1 VERLPQEPVV
11 VLRRRGRGLSP
22 AQLIVVSFAAAI
34 AAGTVLL
41 RLPLAHGTG
50 VEIGWIDALFTA
62 TSAVCVT
69 GLAVV
74 DTGRDWSPFGQAI
87 ILLLNQVGGLGIL
100 TVGSLLALVTGRR
113 LGFRHRLQLQTQLN
127 ALQVGGV
134 VRLVRRIV
142 LVVLGIELLGALALY
157 VRFAAVEGW
166 GPGAWQ
172 ALFHSVSAFNNAGF
186 SLYPDSLERFVA
198 DPVVNLAVIVLVVL
212 GGLGFVVVVNLIARY
227 RQQQRTPL
235 SLHTKLALTATAW
248 LIGTATVVLLLL
260 EWTNPATL
268 GELSWP
274 TRAQAALFQAVT
286 PRTAGFNTVSYAA
299 MSEASLMFTM
309 LLMFI
314 GGNPGS
320 TAGGIK
326 TVTFFVLVGSAWS
339 ISRGRGELHLFN
351 RRVPLEIA
359 VRAGVITL
367 TSFMVIALAL
377 TLLAIT
383 DAERGM
389 LALAFETVSA
399 FGTVGLSMGATPDLS
414 APGKIIVALLM
425 FIGRLGPLTMALA
438 LVERPVIERI
448 EYPAE
453 EVAPSSACGSAT
465 ASACRRSRSTG
476 RARSR
481 SARARTSTSSPAT
494 TSC

>member
-1 VERLPQEPVV
+1 MDRLPEEPVV

-22 AQLIVVSFAAAI
+22 AQLIVLSFAAAI
-34 AAGTVLL
+34 AVGTLLL
-41 RLPLAHGTG
+41 RLPLAHAEG
-50 VEIGWIDALFTA
+50 VRIGWIDALFTA

-69 GLAVV
+69 GLVVV
-74 DTGRDWSPFGQAI
+74 DTGRDWSPAGQAM
-87 ILLLNQVGGLGIL
+87 ILLLIQIGGLGIL

-113 LGFRHRLQLQTQLN
+113 LGFRHRLQLQSQLN

-134 VRLVRRIV
+134 VRLVRSIV
-142 LVVLGIELLGALALY
+142 LVVVGVEIVGALVLY
-157 VRFAAVEGW
+157 VRFSAVEGW
-166 GPGAWQ
+166 GHGAWQ

-186 SLYPDSLERFVA
+186 SLYPDSLVRFVD
-198 DPVVNLAVIVLVVL
+198 DPVVNLAVMILVVL
-212 GGLGFVVVVNLIARY
+212 GGLGFVVVVNLISRY
-227 RQQQRTPL
+227 RQEQRTPL
-235 SLHTKLALTATAW
+235 TLHTKLALTATAW
-248 LIGTATVVLLLL
+248 LIATATVVLLLL

-268 GELSWP
+268 GELPWS
-274 TRAQAALFQAVT
+274 TRGLVALFQAIT
-286 PRTAGFNTVSYAA
+286 PRTAGFNTVNYAA
-299 MSEASLMFTM
+299 MTEASLMFTM
-309 LLMFI
+309 LLMFV

-367 TSFMVIALAL
+367 TSFVVIAVAL

-389 LALAFETVSA
+389 LALAFETFSA
-399 FGTVGLSMGATPDLS
+399 FGTVGLSMGATPELS
-414 APGKIIVALLM
+414 VPGKIIVVLLM

-438 LVERPVIERI
+438 LVERPVSARI

-453 EVAPSSACGSAT
+453 EVVVG
-465 ASACRRSRSTG
+465 
-476 RARSR
+476 
-481 SARARTSTSSPAT
+481 
-494 TSC
+494 